1 MQLDLFN
8 GEENYTKKFRILFSL
23 GMGAHRRVS
32 FSMCYFPFEALTF
45 MRISCM
51 TLAELEAFEA
61 FQEACAD
68 ENAEQQ
74 ESLRLIAAENS
85 TTAHMGDHR
94 KQPDDQQDALLVRQQ
109 RLSRQEQHRRKVWM
123 YI

>member
-51 TLAELEAFEA
+51 TLAELEAYEA

-68 ENAEQQ
+68 ECAEHQ
-74 ESLRLIAAENS
+74 ESLRVRATENAR
-85 TTAHMGDHR
+85 TAHMVGSIN
-94 KQPDDQQDALLVRQQ
+94 QQEDGALMRQQ
-109 RLSRQEQHRRKVWM
+109 RLNRQEQHRLKVKCV
-123 YI
+123 